1 MMSIRGEVTVEV
13 GVVATLNLRLR
24 AAVACPIEV
33 TLPTDRKLGA
43 VTFSV
48 LDSEGKSC
56 WSITERNTGAIPN
69 PYKRK
74 ASLAS
79 GSYVLFVKSTS
90 GLQGEQRF
98 EVKDAKADQPVV
110 RLTVQ

>member
-1 MMSIRGEVTVEV
+1 M
-13 GVVATLNLRLR
+13 
-24 AAVACPIEV
+24 ACPIEV

-69 PYKRK
+69 PYKRW
-74 ASLAS
+74 ASLAP
-79 GSYVLFVKSTS
+79 GSYVLSVKSTT
-90 GLQGEQRF
+90 GLQGELRF
-98 EVKDAKADQPVV
+98 DVKDTKADQPVV
-110 RLTVQ
+110 RLTVR